1 MLAFSTSLC
10 KVLEKSWQRYD
21 HTCFLLYFFC
31 SIQNP
36 RIFSLEGFKTY
47 REIRLENLFI
57 FQKNSEH
64 ISVIRDERRGV
75 NFAFYTLF
83 QKYIFCQKIEFWQN
97 FTLGH
102 WIFAPKLN
110 VSYFKTESNNWI
122 FVPKI

>member
-1 MLAFSTSLC
+1 MLAFSTALC

-31 SIQNP
+31 SIQKP

-83 QKYIFCQKIEFWQN
+83 QKYIFVQNLNFDKTLLLDIEFLRQN
-97 FTLGH
+97 
-102 WIFAPKLN
+102 
-110 VSYFKTESNNWI
+110 
-122 FVPKI
+122 